1 MTHPAADNSKAIL
14 PADLTRLDR
23 ASMPAPPAPAGPSA
37 RVSHSTDVGV
47 LKPSAR
53 TSQNDDRLPTA
64 TPPQELSSGNESG
77 SGPFDLSTPELPF
90 LDSSP
95 AEPSQVFVSR
105 SHTTPTPT
113 PTRVPGYTHFHSSSD
128 SQSIDA
134 LSFSASG
141 NAINESVSDSFSST
155 NNTFSSHNTSGES
168 SGDKTNSSLQSN
180 NSLQTNVS
188 AATNGS
194 GSSNEHSSGSQADS
208 QSSHLSFNNVGRSTP
223 KPEVVRHQYP
233 GFTPPRL
240 DVSPTQT
247 SPVPSF
253 SSQRIQRH
261 FRSPTKQGSP
271 SSGHEAAKHEII
283 AIPDDPSQDFGQD
296 LSSEDVAALLEEEEQ
311 FRDDNP
317 TQILAHVIDHDD
329 PIGDSPFRSSS
340 SPARSTT
347 PTRRSGNQAKQQ
359 SGENNPDAT
368 SEPSWAANSYFSS
381 DEDNDASRSA
391 LDPSVNLEISHSTV
405 DASLASRP
413 SSRMASAST
422 SAPAG
427 SRAGASAASTSALHA
442 DQSHSSKFDHS
453 IANTSAGQ
461 ANESVTESVKETQDI
476 PESTGPRTP
485 PEAEATA
492 SLSSQVRRKETKQKQ
507 PHRDRSRRSPRAGR
521 SRTQELPS
529 SQSSSANRPAETFLD
544 KLLSVASQESA
555 GSQDE
560 AEEPV
565 FAAVPK
571 RQRLNTKEASAV
583 YIASS
588 IDDEQFWHS
597 AGKADER
604 ETRSRSV
611 SQDISSFP
619 LDYPSEQDIDPLGAE
634 LGDETGPDDGPSSP
648 TTTAVASNRSTSS
661 GLRRAGSSA
670 RTSPKPKTSHTRELR
685 KRNSTQGSAPP
696 SPARRVLRRLHS
708 ATDAL
713 HVYQTDDPVWALW
726 RKCYYA
732 GIVRRRDKERD
743 RYRYEIEFVD
753 NDKTTSDGV
762 EMRPLKLRLGT
773 EVMAQKTELHDYPAV
788 VEGMKITSDLDRSHV
803 EVRFE
808 DDSRA
813 NLSLRQVS
821 LTEEMMEKL
830 DEVMNWNQEDAI
842 QSSQPATL
850 SRAGSSISA
859 SLPISRQSS
868 TISAPATPRK
878 GKGHGALVKLASST
892 SSVASTPSRRAK
904 NEPVMLV
911 SSHGTPSRRGKD
923 LFKDLRFVLS
933 LSIADPGSG
942 VDLSRPT
949 TAKIQAGGGIIL
961 PDFSTT
967 VDSQGMV
974 QPNVILISYTALRT
988 PKYIEALALNV
999 PRISYRWIDA
1009 CVEKRELVPLTRYH
1023 LPAGFSKEMGHVV
1036 CNLPD
1041 RERKVFDEL
1050 RIGLCGPPS
1059 FKAVWERPLS
1069 AAGATVVTVTPST
1082 GPQNCDYVVFS
1093 NPKNYTQYCNDNV
1106 FLPTLADEWLIQC
1119 FINQEVL
1126 SIYGHD
1132 DYTDLEKKGTQPS
1145 HKTSKG

>member
-1 MTHPAADNSKAIL
+1 
-14 PADLTRLDR
+14 
-23 ASMPAPPAPAGPSA
+23 MPAPPAPSGPSA
-37 RVSHSTDVGV
+37 RVSHSTDIGV

-53 TSQNDDRLPTA
+53 ISQNEDRLPTS

-95 AEPSQVFVSR
+95 AETSQAFTGPSQ
-105 SHTTPTPT
+105 TTPTPT
-113 PTRVPGYTHFHSSSD
+113 PSRGPGYTHFHSGSD

-141 NAINESVSDSFSST
+141 NAINESASDSFSST

-271 SSGHEAAKHEII
+271 SLRHEAAKHEII
-283 AIPDDPSQDFGQD
+283 AIPDDPSQDFGHD
-296 LSSEDVAALLEEEEQ
+296 LSNEDVAALLEEEEH

-317 TQILAHVIDHDD
+317 TQILEHVIDDD
-329 PIGDSPFRSSS
+329 DSIGGSPFRSSPS
-340 SPARSTT
+340 LARLTT
-347 PTRRSGNQAKQQ
+347 PTGRSGSKAKQHP
-359 SGENNPDAT
+359 GENNLDVT
-368 SEPSWAANSYFSS
+368 SEAQSNSYFSS

-391 LDPSVNLEISHSTV
+391 LDPSVNLELSHSTA
-405 DASLASRP
+405 DASLVSRP
-413 SSRMASAST
+413 SSRMASTST
-422 SAPAG
+422 TALAG
-427 SRAGASAASTSALHA
+427 SRAGASASSTSALHA
-442 DQSHSSKFDHS
+442 DQTFSSKVDDGNGS
-453 IANTSAGQ
+453 TSAGQ
-461 ANESVTESVKETQDI
+461 ADESVTESVKETQDI
-476 PESTGPRTP
+476 PESAGPKTP
-485 PEAEATA
+485 PDAEQTS
-492 SLSSQVRRKETKQKQ
+492 SLSSQGRRKEFKQKQ
-507 PHRDRSRRSPRAGR
+507 SHRDRSKRSPRAGR

-529 SQSSSANRPAETFLD
+529 SQTSSGYRPSTETFLD
-544 KLLSVASQESA
+544 KLRSVASQESVESEDTA
-555 GSQDE
+555 Q
-560 AEEPV
+560 EPV

-571 RQRLNTKEASAV
+571 RQRLNTHEASAV
-583 YIASS
+583 YVASS

-604 ETRSRSV
+604 ETRSRSG

-619 LDYPSEQDIDPLGAE
+619 MDYPSEQDIDPLGSE
-634 LGDETGPDDGPSSP
+634 LGDETGPDNGPTSP
-648 TTTAVASNRSTSS
+648 STSTTAVASSRSTSS
-661 GLRRAGSSA
+661 GQRRAGSSA
-670 RTSPKPKTSHTRELR
+670 RTPPKPKTSHTRELR
-685 KRNSTQGSAPP
+685 KRNSTQGSAPT
-696 SPARRVLRRLHS
+696 SPAGRVLRRLHS

-713 HVYQTDDPVWALW
+713 RVYQADDPVWALW

-753 NDKTTSDGV
+753 NDKSTSDGV

-773 EVMAQKTELHDYPAV
+773 EVLAQKTEYHDYSAV
-788 VEGMKITSDLDRSHV
+788 VEGMKITSDLERSHV

-813 NLSLRQVS
+813 NLSLRQIC

-830 DEVMNWNQEDAI
+830 DEVMNWNQEDVL

-868 TISAPATPRK
+868 TVSAPATPRK
-878 GKGHGALVKLASST
+878 GKGHGALVKLTSST

-904 NEPVMLV
+904 NEPVMV
-911 SSHGTPSRRGKD
+911 VPSHGTPSRRGKD
-923 LFKDLRFVLS
+923 LFKELRFVLS
-933 LSIADPGSG
+933 LSGADPGSG
-942 VDLSRPT
+942 IDISRQT
-949 TAKIQAGGGIIL
+949 KAKIQAGGGIIL
-961 PDFSTT
+961 QDFSTA
-967 VDSQGMV
+967 VDSQGIV
-974 QPNVILISYTALRT
+974 QSNVILISYAPLRT

-1009 CVEKRELVPLTRYH
+1009 CVEKREILPLSRYH

-1036 CNLPD
+1036 CNLP
-1041 RERKVFDEL
+1041 EMGRKVFDEL

-1059 FKAVWERPLS
+1059 FKTVWERPLA
-1069 AAGATVVTVTPST
+1069 AAGATVVIVTPST
-1082 GPQNCDYVVFS
+1082 GPQNCDYVVFGD
-1093 NPKNYTQYCNDNV
+1093 PKTYTRYCKDNV
-1106 FLPTLADEWLIQC
+1106 VLPTLADEWLIQC
-1119 FINQEVL
+1119 FINQDIL

-1132 DYTDLEKKGTQPS
+1132 SYTDLEKKGPLPS
-1145 HKTSKG
+1145 HKASKG

>member
-1 MTHPAADNSKAIL
+1 QPFTG
-14 PADLTRLDR
+14 
-23 ASMPAPPAPAGPSA
+23 ASQS
-37 RVSHSTDVGV
+37 
-47 LKPSAR
+47 
-53 TSQNDDRLPTA
+53 
-64 TPPQELSSGNESG
+64 
-77 SGPFDLSTPELPF
+77 
-90 LDSSP
+90 
-95 AEPSQVFVSR
+95 
-105 SHTTPTPT
+105 TPTPT
-113 PTRVPGYTHFHSSSD
+113 PTRVPGYTHFHSSSE

-180 NSLQTNVS
+180 QSLQSNHSLQTNVS
-188 AATNGS
+188 AA
-194 GSSNEHSSGSQADS
+194 SNEHSSGSQADS

-261 FRSPTKQGSP
+261 FRSPTKQASP
-271 SSGHEAAKHEII
+271 SLRHDAAKHEVI

-296 LSSEDVAALLEEEEQ
+296 LSNEDVAALLEEEEQ

-317 TQILAHVIDHDD
+317 TQILPHIIDDED
-329 PIGDSPFRSSS
+329 LTGDSSSHNSPS
-340 SPARSTT
+340 SVRSTT
-347 PTRRSGNQAKQQ
+347 PTGRSGNQAKQQ
-359 SGENNPDAT
+359 SGGNNPDTT
-368 SEPSWAANSYFSS
+368 SEALWAVNSYFSS

-391 LDPSVNLEISHSTV
+391 LDPSVNLELSHSTV
-405 DASLASRP
+405 DASLVSRP

-422 SAPAG
+422 SVPAG
-427 SRAGASAASTSALHA
+427 SRAGHSASSALALHA
-442 DQSHSSKFDHS
+442 DQSHSSKYNDS
-453 IANTSAGQ
+453 NVDTSAGQ
-461 ANESVTESVKETQDI
+461 AEESVTESVKETQDI
-476 PESTGPRTP
+476 PEKS
-485 PEAEATA
+485 
-492 SLSSQVRRKETKQKQ
+492 
-507 PHRDRSRRSPRAGR
+507 D
-521 SRTQELPS
+521 
-529 SQSSSANRPAETFLD
+529 D
-544 KLLSVASQESA
+544 
-555 GSQDE
+555 SQDP
-560 AEEPV
+560 AQEPV

-571 RQRLNTKEASAV
+571 RQRLNTNEASAV
-583 YIASS
+583 FVASS

-597 AGKADER
+597 AGRADER
-604 ETRSRSV
+604 ETRSRSG
-611 SQDISSFP
+611 SQDINSFP
-619 LDYPSEQDIDPLGAE
+619 LDYPSEQDIDPLGSE

-648 TTTAVASNRSTSS
+648 SASTTAIASSRSTSR
-661 GLRRAGSSA
+661 GLHRAGSSA
-670 RTSPKPKTSHTRELR
+670 KTPPKPKTSHTRELR

-696 SPARRVLRRLHS
+696 SPAGRVLRRLHS

-713 HVYQTDDPVWALW
+713 RVYQTDDPVWALW

-753 NDKTTSDGV
+753 NDKSTSDGV

-773 EVMAQKTELHDYPAV
+773 EVLAQKTEFHDYAAV

-813 NLSLRQVS
+813 HLSLRQIC

-842 QSSQPATL
+842 ESSQPATL

-868 TISAPATPRK
+868 TVSAPATPRK
-878 GKGHGALVKLASST
+878 GKGHGALVKRTSST

-911 SSHGTPSRRGKD
+911 PSHGTPSRRGKD
-923 LFKDLRFVLS
+923 LFKELRFVLT
-933 LSIADPGSG
+933 LSGAEPGSG
-942 VDLSRPT
+942 IDICRRT
-949 TAKIQAGGGIIL
+949 TAKIQGGGGIVL
-961 PDFSTT
+961 PDFST
-967 VDSQGMV
+967 
-974 QPNVILISYTALRT
+974 A
-988 PKYIEALALNV
+988 KYIEALALNV

-1009 CVEKRELVPLTRYH
+1009 CVEKREILPLSRYH

-1036 CNLPD
+1036 CNLPE

-1069 AAGATVVTVTPST
+1069 AAGATVVIVTPST
-1082 GPQNCDYVVFS
+1082 GPQNCDYVVFGDS
-1093 NPKNYTQYCNDNV
+1093 KTYIRYCKDNV
-1106 FLPTLADEWLIQC
+1106 ILPSLADEWLIQC
-1119 FINQEVL
+1119 FINQDVL
-1126 SIYGHD
+1126 SIYGHEH
-1132 DYTDLEKKGTQPS
+1132 YTYLEKKGTQSGCCYNVQPGS
-1145 HKTSKG
+1145 SCKISFDE